1 MDAFFSFLKVLFIGV
16 FVLVG
21 IFMILMA
28 LPKSKLRDLVVEYF
42 GWGAA
47 SLSAVSV
54 VSPIDLIP
62 DFIPVAGQLDDIGM
76 LIFGVLS
83 AFGAYRMRKKRKI
96 VELEEAQHHDK
107 LR

>member
-1 MDAFFSFLKVLFIGV
+1 MDAFFSFLKALFIGL
-16 FVLVG
+16 FVLIG

-47 SLSAVSV
+47 SVSAISV

-62 DFIPVAGQLDDIGM
+62 DFIPVAGQLDDLGM
-76 LIFGVLS
+76 LIFGILS
-83 AFGAYRMRKKRKI
+83 AFAAYRMRKKRKI
-96 VELEEAQHHDK
+96 LELEEIRQSDK
-107 LR
+107 

>member
-1 MDAFFSFLKVLFIGV
+1 MDAFFSFLKVLFIGI
-16 FVLVG
+16 FVLIGV
-21 IFMILMA
+21 FMILMA

-54 VSPIDLIP
+54 VSPIDMIP

-76 LIFGVLS
+76 IIFGLLS
-83 AFGAYRMRKKRKI
+83 AYGAHRMRKKRKLI
-96 VELEEAQHHDK
+96 ELEEAQHNDK